1 MFLLQAEHV
10 SKAEQA
16 LLHRCVGGGC
26 VGGGGGGGGTR
37 LPV

>member
-1 MFLLQAEHV
+1 MFLVKAEHV

-16 LLHRCVGGGC
+16 LLQGLGC
-26 VGGGGGGGGTR
+26 VGGGGVGNR